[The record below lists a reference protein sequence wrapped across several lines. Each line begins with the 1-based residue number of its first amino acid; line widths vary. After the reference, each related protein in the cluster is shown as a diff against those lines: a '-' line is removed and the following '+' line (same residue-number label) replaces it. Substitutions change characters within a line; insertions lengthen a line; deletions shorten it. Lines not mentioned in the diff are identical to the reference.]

1 MVSGE
6 AFVDTSAMKD
16 EEKTKEQL
24 IQELVALR
32 SRLSQLETADEQQ
45 PQAEEILQQQTQ
57 RELLVA
63 KVAQRIRQSLNLEVV
78 LNTAVAEVRQFI
90 LEL

>member
-1 MVSGE
+1 MLAAPVNG
-6 AFVDTSAMKD
+6 AVFLDLQVMKD

-32 SRLSQLETADEQQ
+32 SRLIQPETADEQQ
-45 PQAEEILQQQTQ
+45 PQVKEILQQQTQ

-63 KVAQRIRQSLNLEVV
+63 KIAQRIRQSLNL
-78 LNTAVAEVRQFI
+78 
-90 LEL
+90 